1 MLIYSYGS
9 RLNENND
16 CYVSRGVMEREC
28 NPQGEAE
35 YRIIKWGEQAGA
47 SAVSYIIL
55 FMQMLKL
62 FNSMHMLMIL

>member
-1 MLIYSYGS
+1 
-9 RLNENND
+9 
-16 CYVSRGVMEREC
+16 MEREC